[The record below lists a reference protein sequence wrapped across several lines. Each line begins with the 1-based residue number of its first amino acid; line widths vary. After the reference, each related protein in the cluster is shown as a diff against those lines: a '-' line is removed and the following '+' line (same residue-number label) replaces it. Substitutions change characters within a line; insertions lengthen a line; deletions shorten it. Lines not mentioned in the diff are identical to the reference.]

1 MVSRVR
7 IACALSAAALAL
19 TGCVSMPSSGPPSSL
34 QIKAADAGQ
43 NQNYINS
50 YPQPPQPGWDAKQ
63 VVDGFLLASHSWYTA
78 GDIVKQYLTP
88 QAQRSWNPGSSV
100 RVFGNF
106 DVFGP
111 SGSGQ
116 QATISVSGQVRAA
129 LNNSGQQLYSSAQG
143 SSTETQP
150 SSGATSCSSSGQQC
164 IYSYTLAKVDGQWR
178 IAALPPALL
187 LDETSFDRTWE
198 PQDVYFFDSGK
209 RVLVPD
215 KVFVPKGT
223 SETDLLDRL
232 ANALKNGPP
241 SWLSGA
247 TVNLFSE
254 HVTSVSVSLAQPT
267 AVVNLKGTLSATD
280 PALPDI
286 RAELVWTFA
295 AASASSA
302 PITGVQLEVNGAQ
315 WGTPLNQGLAYDPYP
330 SGTASFTF
338 VDKNGVPQSLCGS
351 TKNSPVGAPV
361 PIFGRSGGG
370 EVATCNPSPAASSQ
384 PSAAPSPTTS
394 ASTAATQQP
403 NSHKSGHT
411 NSPAGKPPVTKTP
424 AATRF
429 MAAVSPDGKY
439 IAEVSSD
446 GNQLSM
452 GSLTGQATVKPVI
465 GPGSDITSISWDRQD
480 DLWLTQD
487 GTVWMVPAG
496 GKAVPLS
503 LNYQVAA
510 LAVAPDGVRIAMIV
524 QGESGNQIKLA
535 SINPN
540 GSQVSQPTPHG
551 NEVATPTITPAQEQV
566 PLGPGIT
573 TATALTWY
581 DADNLIVLSGGS
593 DELQVVS
600 VDGRTS
606 TQNLAPPPTQPG
618 VTVDSIAAGNGYNVV
633 VAGLSNGQ
641 LEVSAGFEGP
651 WQLVPGSGGYAPIYV
666 IPSAPTAS

>member
-1 MVSRVR
+1 MASRVR
-7 IACALSAAALAL
+7 IACALSAAVLAI
-19 TGCVSMPSSGPPSSL
+19 TGCVSMPSSGPPNSL
-34 QIKAADAGQ
+34 QLKAADAGQ
-43 NQNYINS
+43 NQNYPNS

-63 VVDGFLLASHSWYTA
+63 VVEGFLNASRSWYTA

-88 QAQRSWNPGSSV
+88 QAQQSWNPGGSV
-100 RVFGNF
+100 TVFGSF
-106 DVFGP
+106 DVIEPPG
-111 SGSGQ
+111 GGQ
-116 QATISVSGQVRAA
+116 QATISVRGPVRAA
-129 LNNSGQQLYSSAQG
+129 LNNSGQQLFSSAQT
-143 SSTETQP
+143 SNAQP
-150 SSGATSCSSSGQQC
+150 PSGAAPCSSSVQQC
-164 IYSYTLAKVDGQWR
+164 TYSFTLTRVDGQWR
-178 IAALPPALL
+178 IAALPRALL

-241 SWLSGA
+241 PWLSGA
-247 TVNLFSE
+247 TVNLFSQ

-280 PALPDI
+280 PALQDI
-286 RAELVWTFA
+286 RAELVWTLA

-302 PITGVQLEVNGAQ
+302 PITGVQLEVNGVQ
-315 WGTPLNQGLAYDPYP
+315 WGTPLNQGADYDPYP
-330 SGTASFTF
+330 SGAASFTF

-351 TKNSPVGAPV
+351 TKNSPIGSPV
-361 PIFGRSGGG
+361 PVFGHSGGG
-370 EVATCNPSPAASSQ
+370 EVASCNPSPSVSSP
-384 PSAAPSPTTS
+384 PSSSPSPTTS
-394 ASTAATQQP
+394 ASTTATQLP
-403 NSHKSGHT
+403 NSHKPGHT
-411 NSPAGKPPVTKTP
+411 NKPAGKPPVTKIP
-424 AATRF
+424 ASTDF

-452 GSLTGQATVKPVI
+452 GSLTGHPAVTPVSGL
-465 GPGSDITSISWDRQD
+465 GPGITSISWDRQE

-487 GTVWMVPAG
+487 GTVWMVPQG

-503 LNYQVAA
+503 SLNYQVTA

-524 QGESGNQIKLA
+524 QDGSGNQIKLA

-540 GSQVSQPTPHG
+540 GSQVGTPHG
-551 NEVATPTITPAQEQV
+551 NEVAPPTITPEPSQV
-566 PLGPGIT
+566 PLGPDIT
-573 TATALTWY
+573 NASALTWY

-593 DELQVVS
+593 AELQVVS
-600 VDGRTS
+600 VDGRAS
-606 TQNLAPPPTQPG
+606 TQNLAPPPTQQG
-618 VTVDSIAAGNGYNVV
+618 VTVDSIAAGNGSNVV

-651 WQLVPGSGGYAPIYV
+651 WQPVPGSGYAPIYV
-666 IPSAPTAS
+666 IPSAPTGS

>member
-1 MVSRVR
+1 MGSRVR
-7 IACALSAAALAL
+7 IVCALSAAVLAV
-19 TGCVSMPSSGPPSSL
+19 TGCVSMPSSGPPNSL
-34 QIKAADAGQ
+34 RVKAADGGQ
-43 NQNYINS
+43 NQDYTNS

-63 VVDGFLLASHSWYTA
+63 VVEGFLTASSSWYTA

-100 RVFGNF
+100 TVFGSF
-106 DVFGP
+106 DVTGP

-116 QATISVSGQVRAA
+116 QATISVDGPVRAA

-143 SSTETQP
+143 SSPDAQP
-150 SSGATSCSSSGQQC
+150 SSGATSCSSSVQQC
-164 IYSYTLAKVDGQWR
+164 TYSFTLAKVGGQWR

-187 LDETSFDRTWE
+187 LNETSFDRTWE

-247 TVNLFSE
+247 TVNLFSQ
-254 HVTSVSVSLAQPT
+254 HVTSVSVSVLQPT
-267 AVVNLKGTLSATD
+267 AVVSLKGTLSATD
-280 PALPDI
+280 PALQDI
-286 RAELVWTFA
+286 AAELVWTLA

-302 PITGVQLEVNGAQ
+302 PITGVQLVVNGTQ
-315 WGTPLNQGLAYDPYP
+315 WSTPVNQGSAYDPYP
-330 SGTASFTF
+330 SEAASFTF

-351 TKNSPVGAPV
+351 TKNSPVGVPV
-361 PIFGRSGGG
+361 PIFSHSGGG
-370 EVATCNPSPAASSQ
+370 TVATCNPGPAASS
-384 PSAAPSPTTS
+384 PPFSSPSPTTS
-394 ASTAATQQP
+394 ASTTATQQP
-403 NSHKSGHT
+403 NSHKPGHT
-411 NSPAGKPPVTKTP
+411 GRPAGKPPVSKTP
-424 AATRF
+424 AGTGF

-452 GSLTGQATVKPVI
+452 GSLTGKAAVQPVS
-465 GPGSDITSISWDRQD
+465 GPDSDITSISWDRQH
-480 DLWLTQD
+480 DLWLTQG
-487 GTVWMVPAG
+487 GTVWMVPQG
-496 GKAVPLS
+496 GKPYLFPLD
-503 LNYQVAA
+503 YQVTS
-510 LAVAPDGVRIAMIV
+510 LAVAPDGVRMAMIV
-524 QGESGNQIKLA
+524 SGASGTHIQLA

-540 GSQVSQPTPHG
+540 GSQVGQPTPHG
-551 NEVATPTITPAQEQV
+551 NEAATPTISSPQDQV
-566 PLGPGIT
+566 PLGPDIT
-573 TATALTWY
+573 NATALTWY

-600 VDGRTS
+600 VDGRAS
-606 TQNLAPPPTQPG
+606 TQNLAPPPTQQG
-618 VTVDSIAAGNGYNVV
+618 ATVSSIAAGNGSNVV

-651 WQLVPGSGGYAPIYV
+651 WQLVPVSGYAPIYV
-666 IPSAPTAS
+666 IPSAPTSS